1 MSVMKTD
8 VVVVGAGP
16 AGLTAARVISSRGL
30 NVVIL
35 EKERHLGVK
44 PCGEAVSKKTIDT
57 AAVAP
62 SEDFIVQEIT
72 CASVYAPDGRNI
84 SIEDESGA
92 GYILDKTLFLQQL
105 AEKAAEAGAHIYM
118 NQAAV
123 DVTRGDDTV
132 KVKTKGGEWQAPLL
146 LGTDGFSSVVSR
158 RLAFE
163 KAGARTLIPCL
174 QYVMVNCNLADSHTT
189 SFYLGR
195 KVAPLGYVWVFP
207 TGRRKAN
214 VGIGVRG
221 SPAKPYLDRFIKEHP
236 TIFSN
241 AEIIGVEAAPVTI
254 SGILERIV
262 DDNVMLVGEA
272 AGQVIPFTGG
282 GIHSSITAGTMA
294 GETAV
299 KALEEENLSRSRLRT
314 YAERYDE
321 HWGKRIRDSL
331 KALHVIERL
340 NDDDLNALVDILEPQ
355 DIINLANGSDIT
367 TVARKFLRHPLF
379 SLKIAKALLTT

>member
-1 MSVMKTD
+1 MKTD

-16 AGLTAARVISSRGL
+16 AGLTAARAISSSGF
-30 NVVIL
+30 NVAIL
-35 EKERHLGVK
+35 ERERHLGVK

-57 AAVAP
+57 SAVTP
-62 SEDFIVQEIT
+62 SKDFIVQEIT

-92 GYILDKTLFLQQL
+92 GYILNKGLFLQNL
-105 AEKAAEAGAHIYM
+105 AEKAAEVGAHIYM
-118 NQAAV
+118 NQAVV
-123 DVTRGDDTV
+123 DVTQDDDMV
-132 KVKTKGGEWQAPLL
+132 RAKTKDGEWQTPLI
-146 LGTDGFSSVVSR
+146 LGADGFSSVVSR
-158 RLAFE
+158 RLVFE
-163 KAGARTLIPCL
+163 KTGARTLIPCL
-174 QYVMVNCNLADSHTT
+174 QYKMVNCNLDDSHTT
-189 SFYLGR
+189 TFYLGSN
-195 KVAPLGYVWVFP
+195 VAPLGYVWVFP
-207 TGRRKAN
+207 TGLKKAN

-236 TIFSN
+236 TIFSK

-254 SGILERIV
+254 GGVLERIV

-282 GIHSSITAGTMA
+282 GIHSSIAAGTMA

-299 KALEEENLSRSRLRT
+299 KALEDENLSRDRLRM
-314 YAERYDE
+314 YADRYNE

-340 NDDDLNALVDILEPQ
+340 KDDDLNSLIDILEPQ
-355 DIINLANGSDIT
+355 DIINLANGSDIAA
-367 TVARKFLRHPLF
+367 VARKLLRHPLF

>member
-1 MSVMKTD
+1 MKTD

-16 AGLTAARVISSRGL
+16 AGLTAARVISRRGF
-30 NVVIL
+30 NVAIL
-35 EKERHLGVK
+35 EKERRLGVK
-44 PCGEAVSKKTIDT
+44 PCGEAVSKKTLDT

-62 SEDFIVQEIT
+62 SKDFIVQEIT
-72 CASVYAPDGRNI
+72 RASVYAPNGRNI

-92 GYILDKTLFLQQL
+92 GYILNKTLFLQHL

-123 DVTRGDDTV
+123 DVTRGDDMI
-132 KVKTKGGEWQAPLL
+132 KVETKGEEWQAPLL
-146 LGTDGFSSVVSR
+146 LGADGFSSVVSR
-158 RLAFE
+158 RLVFE
-163 KAGARTLIPCL
+163 KARARTLIPCL
-174 QYVMVNCNLADSHTT
+174 QYVMVNCNLDDSHTT

-195 KVAPLGYVWVFP
+195 NVAPLGYVWVFP

-236 TIFSN
+236 TLFSK

-254 SGILERIV
+254 SGILERVV

-299 KALEEENLSRSRLRT
+299 KALEAENLSRGRLRK

-367 TVARKFLRHPLF
+367 AVARKFLRHPLF
-379 SLKIAKALLTT
+379 GLKIAKALLTT

>member
-1 MSVMKTD
+1 MKTD

-16 AGLTAARVISSRGL
+16 AGLTAARAISSRGF
-30 NVVIL
+30 NVAIL
-35 EKERHLGVK
+35 EKERRLGVK

-72 CASVYAPDGRNI
+72 CASVHAPDGRSI

-123 DVTRGDDTV
+123 DVTRGDDMIQV
-132 KVKTKGGEWQAPLL
+132 ETKGGEWQAPLL
-146 LGTDGFSSVVSR
+146 LGADGFSSVVSR
-158 RLAFE
+158 RLVFE
-163 KAGARTLIPCL
+163 KAGARALIPCL
-174 QYVMVNCNLADSHTT
+174 QYVMVNCNLDDFHTT

-195 KVAPLGYVWVFP
+195 NVAPLGYVWVFP

-236 TIFSN
+236 PLFSK

-254 SGILERIV
+254 SGVLERVV

-282 GIHSSITAGTMA
+282 GIHSSIAAGTMA

-299 KALEEENLSRSRLRT
+299 KALEEENLSRGRLRT
-314 YAERYDE
+314 YAERYNE

-367 TVARKFLRHPLF
+367 AVARKFLRHPLF
-379 SLKIAKALLTT
+379 GLKIAKALLTS